1 MKFSIHRYHH
11 IVILLLLSVSGIS
24 QAETYVDENLPDPAH
39 EYARLAVY
47 FADKQF
53 RRKLDWSVQ
62 SIRKVDGI
70 LAKLNQALAKEA
82 PDEKTLMLYA
92 KAFGSY
98 VGEVIH
104 LQHGGYWDKL
114 TLRAITP
121 QKKFLTFEPWRW
133 AEERIKEGPDRNI
146 WQRYL
151 QHYGVEKRM
160 QDNSIKLVPLKP

>member
-1 MKFSIHRYHH
+1 M
-11 IVILLLLSVSGIS
+11 
-24 QAETYVDENLPDPAH
+24 DENLPDPAH

-70 LAKLNQALAKEA
+70 LEKLNQALAKEA

-104 LQHGGYWDKL
+104 LQHGGYWEKL

-121 QKKFLTFEPWRW
+121 QKKFLVFEPWRW
-133 AEERIKEGPDRNI
+133 AEERIKEGAEKNI

-151 QHYGVEKRM
+151 QHYGKEKRM
-160 QDNSIKLVPLKP
+160 PDNSIKRVPITP